1 MNLKFELFEFKES
14 KKIFKIITKKEKK
27 NLFILFFF
35 MFFSSLLET
44 FSIGI
49 LIPLINFLINPDV
62 SENSLISFLPNHSNL
77 LKNTSVF
84 LIIIFFV
91 YLFKYLFL
99 IFYTYFSNKIILQL
113 SSSFKKRLFKNYLK
127 KEYLFHLKNNSAL
140 LIRNIQME
148 VDMLCSNYISPFLS
162 LLLSILT
169 TFFIILLLLF
179 YSFLSTLIVL
189 VIFSLI
195 GLSLNMYVRGKLTF
209 IGKQRQIHGLGV
221 LQNLQQSFSLIKEIK
236 MLDKIDLF
244 LNKYNFHNLK
254 MVFYGTRRGVYSVL
268 PRAAFEYSFIIIVLT
283 SIYVINLNQISV
295 NQFLS
300 ILAVYALASFRIMP
314 SLNLISSSYQKIKYG
329 TAAVDT
335 IFKEFQGIDVDK
347 KEDEELKINEELQFK
362 NHVELKDI
370 YFKYSNDKKFIL
382 ENINLKLNKDSIIG
396 IIGDNASGK
405 STLINLIC
413 GLLKPKKGNI
423 LVDSKEIFLNLKN
436 WQKKIGYIPQ
446 FIYLIDDTVESN
458 IALGVKKED
467 RNTVKLEEIMNF
479 TNLNETLKLEDM
491 VGEGGKNISGG
502 QKQKIAI
509 ARALYTDP
517 EILIMDEVTS
527 SMDLDS
533 EKEFINKICNKKLAK
548 TIIII
553 SHRIKALEN
562 CDMIYRLQNH
572 KLEKINK

>member
-1 MNLKFELFEFKES
+1 
-14 KKIFKIITKKEKK
+14 
-27 NLFILFFF
+27 
-35 MFFSSLLET
+35 
-44 FSIGI
+44 
-49 LIPLINFLINPDV
+49 
-62 SENSLISFLPNHSNL
+62 
-77 LKNTSVF
+77 
-84 LIIIFFV
+84 
-91 YLFKYLFL
+91 
-99 IFYTYFSNKIILQL
+99 
-113 SSSFKKRLFKNYLK
+113 
-127 KEYLFHLKNNSAL
+127 
-140 LIRNIQME
+140 
-148 VDMLCSNYISPFLS
+148 
-162 LLLSILT
+162 
-169 TFFIILLLLF
+169 
-179 YSFLSTLIVL
+179 
-189 VIFSLI
+189 
-195 GLSLNMYVRGKLTF
+195 MYVRGKLTF

-268 PRAAFEYSFIIIVLT
+268 PRVAFEYSFIIIVLT